1 MKNKKL
7 IVLMWVF
14 ALLPAVLLA
23 ALWGQ
28 LPERVPSNWGFDGQI
43 TYGSKRSLWLLAGLP
58 PVLALLFQFL
68 PKLDPKK
75 QNYRKFQN
83 LYDGYAAIFPLF
95 MDLVF
100 IITLVETFRPG
111 TVNVGRVI
119 SAAVAA
125 LFLGIGCIMGKIKP
139 NWFMGIRTPWALS
152 DPDVWT
158 KTHRLGGWVFFLVGL
173 ASLPLALLAP
183 EKLFAAV
190 LLGGTLVGCVLTYA
204 MSYVWFKRKTEGE
217 GKE

>member
-7 IVLMWVF
+7 IALMWVF
-14 ALLPAVLLA
+14 ALFPVALLA
-23 ALWGQ
+23 VFWGK
-28 LPERVPSNWGFDGQI
+28 LPDRVPTNWGFDGQV
-43 TYGSKRSLWLLAGLP
+43 TYGPKSSMWLLAGMAP
-58 PVLALLFQFL
+58 AIALMMRFL

-75 QNYRKFQN
+75 KNYEKFQN
-83 LYDGYAAIFPLF
+83 LYDGFAALFPLF
-95 MDLVF
+95 VGLVF

-119 SAAVAA
+119 TAFLSA
-125 LFLGIGCIMGKIKP
+125 LFIGIGCIMGKIKP
-139 NWFMGIRTPWALS
+139 NWFMGIRTPWTLS

-183 EKLFAAV
+183 EKVFAFV
-190 LLGGTLVGCVLTYA
+190 LLGGSLGGCVFTYV
-204 MSYVWFKRKTEGE
+204 MSYIWFKRKMT

>member
-1 MKNKKL
+1 MKNKKW
-7 IVLMWVF
+7 IALMWGF
-14 ALLPAVLLA
+14 ALIPAVLLVIF
-23 ALWGQ
+23 WGR
-28 LPERVPSNWGFDGQI
+28 LPEQVPTNWGFDGQI
-43 TYGSKRSLWLLAGLP
+43 TYGPKSSMWILAGLP
-58 PVLALLFQFL
+58 AGIAALLQFL
-68 PKLDPKK
+68 PRMDPKK
-75 QNYRKFQN
+75 ENYRKFQN
-83 LYDGYAAIFPLF
+83 LYDGFAALFPLF

-119 SAAVAA
+119 TAGVAA
-125 LFLGIGCIMGKIKP
+125 LFIAIGCIMGKIKP

-158 KTHRLGGWVFFLVGL
+158 KTHRLGGWVFFLTGL

-183 EKLFAAV
+183 EKVFAFV
-190 LLGGTLVGCVLTYA
+190 LLGGVLVGCVLTYV
-204 MSYVWFKRKTEGE
+204 MSYVWFKRKMA